1 MSNVSSTI
9 FKPKPKISQLPIH
22 HGRDYQTGKFLWKG
36 LLACLKNA
44 SFTVMNLLYYPLLF
58 SYETFTLQVEGN
70 CQGLCSYKLKLLFL
84 YIIWG

>member
-1 MSNVSSTI
+1 MERS
-9 FKPKPKISQLPIH
+9 
-22 HGRDYQTGKFLWKG
+22 G

-44 SFTVMNLLYYPLLF
+44 NFTVMNLLYYLLLF

-84 YIIWG
+84 YII